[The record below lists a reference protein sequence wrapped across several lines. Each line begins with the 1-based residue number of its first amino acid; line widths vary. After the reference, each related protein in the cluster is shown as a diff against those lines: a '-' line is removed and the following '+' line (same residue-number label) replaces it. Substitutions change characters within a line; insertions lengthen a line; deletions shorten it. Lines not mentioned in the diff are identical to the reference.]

1 MSIQKTILVAGG
13 SGLVGRR
20 LSALLESRH
29 FKVIRLSRA
38 ASNPSKGVFHWDP
51 SKGEID
57 LEAIELAD
65 VVINLAGESIA
76 GALWTPWRR
85 RKIIN
90 SRILSTR
97 LLAQTLKTHPN
108 KVGLVINASA
118 TGYYGDTGEM
128 IMHEECPAATDFLG
142 TTCKRWE
149 DEALKFKDAGK
160 RTVIYRIGIVLSDEG
175 GMLSEVLKPAFFR
188 TLTVFGS
195 GKQYQSWIHIDD
207 LCRLMVR
214 AINHEEITGV
224 YNAVAPGPLTNR
236 NFMILLGQILGG
248 FFLRIRIPSIFM
260 RMLMG
265 EMAKIVVSG
274 TRVSSRK
281 IEETGF
287 KFTYPDADD
296 ALRNLLGK

>member
-1 MSIQKTILVAGG
+1 MTFQKTILVAGG

-20 LSALLESRH
+20 LSSLLESRH

-38 ASNPSKGVFHWDP
+38 PSDPSRGIYHWDP

-57 LEAIELAD
+57 HEAIAKAD
-65 VVINLAGESIA
+65 VIINLAGESIA

-90 SRILSTR
+90 SRVLSTR
-97 LLAQTLKTHPN
+97 LLAQTLKNHPN
-108 KVGLVINASA
+108 KVSLVINASA
-118 TGYYGDTGEM
+118 TGYYGDTGDM
-128 IMHEECPAATDFLG
+128 IMNEESPNASDFLG

-149 DEALKFKDAGK
+149 DEATAFMESGK

-175 GMLSEVLKPAFFR
+175 GMLSEVMRPALFR
-188 TLTVFGS
+188 VLTVFGS
-195 GKQYQSWIHIDD
+195 GMQYQSWIHIDD

-214 AINHEEITGV
+214 AINHEEIAGV

-236 NFMILLGQILGG
+236 NFMVLLGQILGG
-248 FFLRIRIPSIFM
+248 FFMRIRIPTFFM

-265 EMAKIVVSG
+265 EMAKIVVHG
-274 TRVSSRK
+274 TRVSSKK
-281 IEETGF
+281 IEATGF
-287 KFTYPDADD
+287 KFTYARADD

>member
-38 ASNPSKGVFHWDP
+38 ASDPAKGVYHWDP
-51 SKGEID
+51 SNGEID
-57 LEAIELAD
+57 LDAIAMAD

-90 SRILSTR
+90 SRVLSTR
-97 LLAQTLKTHPN
+97 LLAQTLKNHPN
-108 KVGLVINASA
+108 RVSLVINASA
-118 TGYYGDTGEM
+118 TGYYGDTGDM
-128 IMHEECPAATDFLG
+128 IMHEECPPATDFLG

-149 DEALKFKDAGK
+149 DEAMTFLDAGK

-175 GMLSEVLKPAFFR
+175 GMLSEVMKPALFR
-188 TLTVFGS
+188 VLTVFGS

-214 AINHEEITGV
+214 AINHDEIKGV

-236 NFMILLGQILGG
+236 NFMVLLGHILGG
-248 FFLRIRIPSIFM
+248 FFLRVRIPAFFM
-260 RMLMG
+260 RMMMG
-265 EMAKIVVSG
+265 EMSKIVVHG
-274 TRVSSRK
+274 TRVSSKK
-281 IEETGF
+281 IENAGF
-287 KFTYPDADD
+287 KFTYPKADD